1 MMRTGISRTLRG
13 AQRNEGCIMLRE
25 FTQCKSNKERL
36 ELITNAENY
45 TASELNAICEILG
58 LGETAESDDE
68 KLTAIAAAIEENI
81 KKEAT
86 DDLKRSN
93 ELVAAVVEEE
103 KPEPEEDEND
113 LGFLTRVAAINIS
126 GISTR

>member
-1 MMRTGISRTLRG
+1 
-13 AQRNEGCIMLRE
+13 MLRE
-25 FTQCKSNKERL
+25 FTQCKSNKERR

-103 KPEPEEDEND
+103 KPEHEEDEND

>member
-58 LGETAESDDE
+58 LGETAAVSYTH
-68 KLTAIAAAIEENI
+68 LFQNI
-81 KKEAT
+81 RQMVWDSAE
-86 DDLKRSN
+86 
-93 ELVAAVVEEE
+93 
-103 KPEPEEDEND
+103 
-113 LGFLTRVAAINIS
+113 
-126 GISTR
+126 